1 MEYAAIV
8 GITRVVRKK
17 WTHPKWH
24 LDHDNKELTVRA
36 IETKYY
42 DSLSITPEQKRT
54 SSLIPFERSTISV
67 GDCCVAALVD
77 EIAAA
82 APAALRLMLLPVV
95 NRRRR
100 EFPLLPYTGS
110 LPRLKYISQWLLG
123 VESRSYAPDSW
134 QLGQQ
139 ETTIDSCI
147 CFVRFLVPL
156 FFRLMKT
163 ILLYCPHLWHLVRI
177 IVPVLDLFRYKNR
190 KAHPNEFISLVWI
203 RRVWSIRY
211 CKL

>member
-77 EIAAA
+77 EIASAA
-82 APAALRLMLLPVV
+82 VLRLMLLPVV

-110 LPRLKYISQWLLG
+110 LSRLKYIYLNGCWVLRAGRTHQTRG
-123 VESRSYAPDSW
+123 NW

-139 ETTIDSCI
+139 ETTIDSCC

-177 IVPVLDLFRYKNR
+177 IVPVLDLFLLPLEIGKHKNR
-190 KAHPNEFISLVWI
+190 ELFGRTFVDVDCRL
-203 RRVWSIRY
+203 
-211 CKL
+211 